1 MCGFCTEY
9 QAIYALQDDGNFRAP
24 TESRQNNLYFYLVGV
39 SDISSAL
46 RKFSVETV
54 TKPWVASTILCRA
67 IDMLMT
73 HGFDS
78 ETYQNL
84 LEQPQFIAAIPV
96 ACEARTEAAG
106 SDVDTRFN
114 SEEFTWL
121 SGKDTYLVRGSFEQ
135 HVNESSDHT
144 CTSLLNDY
152 IDWWLEGGSVE
163 HQDLRQIFKDTG
175 ILDPIDDISRSE
187 RQLLES
193 RFITL
198 WFVLLRTSRQS
209 GSAEIIWKIITRGPS
224 GVPDFDGLELW
235 LQRRAALAC
244 YDQFGLAPFLSESQ
258 SIRAELFQYVVAA
271 RVIRNEEKKAV
282 LAVLS
287 GREYVH
293 FGPEEW
299 YWAVAPQK

>member
-9 QAIYALQDDGNFRAP
+9 QAIYALHDGGNFRAP
-24 TESRQNNLYFYLVGV
+24 TESRQNYLDLYLQEV

-54 TKPWVASTILCRA
+54 TKPWVASTILYRA
-67 IDMLMT
+67 IDLLIT

-78 ETYQNL
+78 EIYQDL
-84 LEQPQFIAAIPV
+84 LKQPKFIDAIPV
-96 ACEARTEAAG
+96 ACEAWAEAAR
-106 SDVDTRFN
+106 SDVDIRFN

-121 SGKDTYLVRGSFEQ
+121 SDQDTYLVRGSFEQ

-152 IDWWLEGGSVE
+152 IDWWLEGGSVA

-175 ILDPIDDISRSE
+175 MLDPIDDIPRSE
-187 RQLLES
+187 RHLLKS

-198 WFVLLRTSRQS
+198 WFAMLRTSRQS
-209 GSAEIIWKIITRGPS
+209 VSTEIIWKIITRGPS

-244 YDQFGLAPFLSESQ
+244 YDKFGLAPFLSESQ
-258 SIRAELFQYVVAA
+258 SIRAELFQYLVAA
-271 RVIRNEEKKAV
+271 RVIRNEEKNEV

-287 GREYVH
+287 GRDFVH
-293 FGPEEW
+293 NGPEEW
-299 YWAVAPQK
+299 YWAVAPQT